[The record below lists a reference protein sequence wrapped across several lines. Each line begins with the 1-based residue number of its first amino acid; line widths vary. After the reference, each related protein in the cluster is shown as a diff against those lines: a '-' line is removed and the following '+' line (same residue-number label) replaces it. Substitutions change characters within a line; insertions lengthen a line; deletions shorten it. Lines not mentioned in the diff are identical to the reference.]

1 MTKERTDVLPLTFL
15 VKIENMRESSHSS
28 DGFMLGLGRMEEATG
43 VSGDA
48 HLHPGLGAWA
58 L

>member
-15 VKIENMRESSHSS
+15 VKIENMRESNHSS
-28 DGFMLGLGRMEEATG
+28 DGFMLELGRMEE
-43 VSGDA
+43 VSAGGA
-48 HLHPGLGAWA
+48 HLHPRLRARA